1 MEISERKELILLTL
15 IKEYI
20 KTAQPISSGF
30 LVEKYKLGISSA
42 TARNEM
48 ADLEDLGYIFQPHT
62 SAGRVPTAKAYQYY
76 VENHVI
82 NKKSKEGDFK
92 NLKDGLTN
100 SEEDLKKIAKSIADI
115 SKNAVFWAFHKN
127 NLYYTGISNLFA
139 QPEFRQSEI
148 ICDVSV
154 IIDRMEEIIADIFD
168 NLNDGQNIYIGEKN
182 PFGNFLSTVL
192 LKYNYNNQIGVVGV
206 LGPMR
211 MDYEKNL
218 SLINF
223 LKQRLSN
230 K

>member
-62 SAGRVPTAKAYQYY
+62 SAGRIPTEKAYRYY

-82 NKKSKEGDFK
+82 NKKNKETDFK
-92 NLKDGLTN
+92 NLKNDLTN
-100 SEEDLKKIAKSIADI
+100 SEEDLKKIAKSMADI

-127 NLYYTGISNLFA
+127 NLYYTGISNLFT

-168 NLNDGQNIYIGEKN
+168 DLNDGQDIYIGEKN

-192 LKYNYNNQIGVVGV
+192 LKYNYNNQVGVVGV

>member
-1 MEISERKELILLTL
+1 MEISERKESILLTL

-30 LVEKYKLGISSA
+30 LVKKYKLGISSA

-62 SAGRVPTAKAYQYY
+62 SAGRIPTAKAYQFY
-76 VENHVI
+76 VENNI
-82 NKKSKEGDFK
+82 IDKKSKEGDFK
-92 NLKDGLTN
+92 NLKDVLTN

-127 NLYYTGISNLFA
+127 NLYYTGISNLFT

-154 IIDRMEEIIADIFD
+154 VIDRMEEIIADIFD
-168 NLNDGQNIYIGEKN
+168 NLDDGKNIYIGEKN

-192 LKYNYNNQIGVVGV
+192 LKYNHNNQVGVVGI

>member
-1 MEISERKELILLTL
+1 M
-15 IKEYI
+15 
-20 KTAQPISSGF
+20 
-30 LVEKYKLGISSA
+30 
-42 TARNEM
+42 
-48 ADLEDLGYIFQPHT
+48 
-62 SAGRVPTAKAYQYY
+62 
-76 VENHVI
+76 
-82 NKKSKEGDFK
+82 
-92 NLKDGLTN
+92 
-100 SEEDLKKIAKSIADI
+100 ADI

-127 NLYYTGISNLFA
+127 NLYYTGISNLFT

-148 ICDVSV
+148 ICDVSI

-168 NLNDGQNIYIGEKN
+168 NLNDGQDIYIGEKN

-192 LKYNYNNQIGVVGV
+192 LKYNYNNQVGVVGI
-206 LGPMR
+206 LGPIR

>member
-1 MEISERKELILLTL
+1 MEISERKQLILLTL

-42 TARNEM
+42 TARSEM

-62 SAGRVPTAKAYQYY
+62 SAGRIPTEKAYRYY

-82 NKKSKEGDFK
+82 DKKNKEADFK
-92 NLKDGLTN
+92 NLKNNLTN
-100 SEEDLKKIAKSIADI
+100 SEEDLKKIAKAMADI

-127 NLYYTGISNLFA
+127 NLYYTGISNLFT
-139 QPEFRQSEI
+139 QPEFKQSEI

-168 NLNDGQNIYIGEKN
+168 DLNDGQDIYIGEKN

-192 LKYNYNNQIGVVGV
+192 LKYNHNNQVGVVGV